1 MLPQLDP
8 IWPWPWVIL
17 AAVVSLVAVVATY
30 RQRIAHLP
38 AGQRKLLM
46 ALRLFTWATLT
57 FAMLRP
63 WLEVTEID
71 RHASVFIVAVDQ
83 SRSMSVKDGP
93 AGATRREEALTHLAD
108 DERELDRFG
117 REIEIVR
124 VDFSKEPV
132 VVESFSPETPGEQT
146 AIGHLLDSIPKL
158 APGKKV
164 VGVLLFSD
172 GAQRALPPYDT
183 DPRAAANRLAEQQI
197 RVDVVGLGASGISE
211 TSTDLI
217 VEDLEVSPTV

>member
-1 MLPQLDP
+1 TQ
-8 IWPWPWVIL
+8 
-17 AAVVSLVAVVATY
+17 VALTARVFNVA
-30 RQRIAHLP
+30 L
-38 AGQRKLLM
+38 
-46 ALRLFTWATLT
+46 
-57 FAMLRP
+57 
-63 WLEVTEID
+63 
-71 RHASVFIVAVDQ
+71 DQ
-83 SRSMSVKDGP
+83 SRSRGAKATP

-172 GAQRALPPYDT
+172 RAQRALP
-183 DPRAAANRLAEQQI
+183 
-197 RVDVVGLGASGISE
+197 
-211 TSTDLI
+211 
-217 VEDLEVSPTV
+217 